1 MKVQSKEISKS
12 MLSSKA
18 YQNQITSKER
28 LIQDNLKI
36 VYQVVN
42 KLSFLKPA
50 GLDEEDLISCGII
63 GLIEAAS
70 KYEEKKGHNFASF
83 AYLRVKGSI
92 VDQLRLSD
100 VLSRSARKRVKI
112 LTGCIRELEQEL
124 GQMPTDEEIA
134 NKLEIS
140 LVTLHSIQKEAS
152 LSVLSL
158 DLNTD
163 DESENTLLEQISDQK
178 SGPEENCENKMF
190 QEALEAA
197 VDELPAR
204 EKLIIGLYHYR
215 HFTMKRIAN
224 ILQVSESRACQLH
237 NRGITLL
244 KVRLDKFLA

>member
-1 MKVQSKEISKS
+1 MKVQSREISKL

-18 YQNQITSKER
+18 YQSQITRKEK

-63 GLIEAAS
+63 GLIEAAN
-70 KYEEKKGHNFASF
+70 KYEESKKNSFASF

-92 VDQLRLSD
+92 VDQLRLTD
-100 VLSRSARKRVKI
+100 ILSRSARKRVKI
-112 LTGCIRELEQEL
+112 LTTCISELEQEL

-152 LSVLSL
+152 LSTLSL
-158 DLNTD
+158 DLITNE
-163 DESENTLLEQISDQK
+163 ESETTLLEQLSDQK

-190 QEALEAA
+190 QEALASA
-197 VDELPAR
+197 IDQLPAR

-215 HFTMKRIAN
+215 HLPMRKIAE
-224 ILQVSESRACQLH
+224 ILKVSESRACQLH

-244 KVRLDKFLA
+244 KVKLDKFLS